1 MPTVQPIY
9 PLQSTSISLEYSE
22 DASLTTEDTVDRK
35 SCTREM
41 FAEFLGTMI
50 LVVIGDGVV
59 CQTVVSQGI
68 EAKNAVKNQQN
79 PDFTNMAGDWSTIS
93 FGYGIGLM
101 LGLFVSAGVSGGHL
115 NPAVSV
121 AMCRHGRLPWKK
133 LPYYVMAQFAGAFV
147 GAMVVYIGY
156 YPGLIYLDNWEIGTA
171 GIFAT
176 YPKEHEGL
184 FAGFFDEIIGT
195 FLLLLGIFAIT
206 DKGNNEAEKG
216 MKPLAIGL
224 LLSGIA
230 LSFGYNTGFA
240 LNPARD
246 FSPRLLTALAGWGFK
261 VFTANN
267 AYFWVPLLAPIV
279 GGLLG
284 AETYQY
290 LIARHHPR
298 TFESSSDAQK
308 DFDGGI

>member
-1 MPTVQPIY
+1 MY
-9 PLQSTSISLEYSE
+9 LQERDTSVSEYSE
-22 DASLTTEDTVDRK
+22 DASLTTEYLVDRK
-35 SCTREM
+35 SCMREM
-41 FAEFLGTMI
+41 YAEFLGTMV
-50 LVVIGDGVV
+50 LVLVGDGVV
-59 CQTVVSQGI
+59 CQTIVSQGI
-68 EAKNAVKNQQN
+68 ESHNASKNQQN

-121 AMCRHGRLPWKK
+121 AMCRHNRLSWKK
-133 LPYYVMAQFAGAFV
+133 LPYYACAQFLGAFV

-156 YPGLIYLDNWEIGTA
+156 YPGLKYLDNWELGTA

-176 YPKEHEGL
+176 YPKDHEGT
-184 FAGFFDEIIGT
+184 FAGFFDELIGT

-206 DKGNNEAEKG
+206 DKFNNEAEKG
-216 MKPLAIGL
+216 LKPLAIGI

-246 FSPRLLTALAGWGFK
+246 FSPRVFTALAGWGFK

-267 AYFWVPLLAPIV
+267 GYFWVPLLAPIC
-279 GGLLG
+279 GALLG

-290 LIARHHPR
+290 FIARHHPPP
-298 TFESSSDAQK
+298 FQSSTDTEKGASE
-308 DFDGGI
+308 